1 MSRFRLTA
9 LAAALAAATVG
20 IAHAQASARIFLH
33 PNGCVYTAAGSTW
46 HNVINGGDYF
56 AGARR
61 GGCPVTVAP
70 VPGAPSLG

>member
-1 MSRFRLTA
+1 MSRIRL
-9 LAAALAAATVG
+9 AALAAVMATAAVG
-20 IAHAQASARIFLH
+20 TAHAQASARIFLH

-70 VPGAPSLG
+70 VSGAPSIG

>member
-1 MSRFRLTA
+1 MTRIRP
-9 LAAALAAATVG
+9 AALAALIATAAVG
-20 IAHAQASARIFLH
+20 AAHAQASARIFLH
-33 PNGCVYTAAGSTW
+33 PNGCVYTAAGSSW

-56 AGARR
+56 AGARS